1 MRFYSSGAAIKE
13 KGMVINM
20 IYDCELVGKIGSM
33 ALINRE
39 LNEIDYNTFNRIGK
53 YLKPGY
59 VWVSSG
65 AVEIGKID
73 YYKRNDKYLEP
84 ENDVVKSLYA
94 SQGQCILMENYR
106 KFIKPEYSVR
116 QMLLEHSH
124 FNDTEKSKYIKEL
137 LLKSMKQKAIPIINY
152 NDSVSNDEI
161 LKMELSE
168 IRKNQESVAECIDND
183 ETASQLSV
191 LLKSKYLLIL
201 TSSEG
206 LLKDPQDP
214 TSLIK
219 NVEGKNIEELI
230 ANMNELFSFC
240 SGVSRK
246 GANGMLAKLQ
256 YIQEPIKNGTTVIIG
271 SPKYSIPDLI
281 EGKVNRTIFRL
292 R

>member
-1 MRFYSSGAAIKE
+1 MK
-13 KGMVINM
+13 
-20 IYDCELVGKIGSM
+20 YDCELVGKIGSM

-39 LNEIDYNTFNRIGK
+39 INEVDYNTFSRIGK
-53 YLKPGY
+53 YLKPGC

-73 YYKRNDKYLEP
+73 YQKRNDCLIQP
-84 ENDVVKSLYA
+84 ENDVAKSLYA
-94 SQGQCILMENYR
+94 SQGQAIVMENYR
-106 KFIKPEYSVR
+106 RFIKPEYSVG
-116 QMLLEHSH
+116 QILLEHSH
-124 FNDTEKSKYIKEL
+124 FNDREKSEYIRTL
-137 LLKSMKQKAIPIINY
+137 LLESMRNNTIPIINY

-161 LKMELSE
+161 LKMELNE
-168 IRKNQESVAECIDND
+168 VRKHQETVAECVDND
-183 ETASQLSV
+183 ETAARLSM

-206 LLKDPQDP
+206 LLRDAHDPS
-214 TSLIK
+214 SLIK
-219 NVEGKNIEELI
+219 AVEGKDIAELLET
-230 ANMNELFSFC
+230 MKERFGFC
-240 SGVSRK
+240 DGASRK

-281 EGKVNRTIFRL
+281 NGTVNRTIFRV

>member
-1 MRFYSSGAAIKE
+1 
-13 KGMVINM
+13 MVINM

-152 NDSVSNDEI
+152 NDYVSNDEI

-206 LLKDPQDP
+206 LLKEPQD
-214 TSLIK
+214 TTLLIK

-230 ANMNELFSFC
+230 VNMNELFSFC
-240 SGVSRK
+240 NGVSRK

-271 SPKYSIPDLI
+271 SPKYSILDLI
-281 EGKVNRTIFRL
+281 EGKFNRTIFRL

>member
-1 MRFYSSGAAIKE
+1 MR
-13 KGMVINM
+13 
-20 IYDCELVGKIGSM
+20 YDCELVGKIGSM

-39 LNEIDYNTFNRIGK
+39 IDEIDYNTFSRIGK

-59 VWVSSG
+59 VWISSG

-73 YYKRNDKYLEP
+73 YYKRHDAYLEE
-84 ENDVVKSLYA
+84 ENDIVKSLYA

-116 QMLLEHSH
+116 QILLEHSH
-124 FNDTEKSKYIKEL
+124 FNDGEKREYIKKL
-137 LLKSMKQKAIPIINY
+137 LLESMKQKAIPIINY

-161 LKMELSE
+161 LKMELNE
-168 IRKNQESVAECIDND
+168 VRKNQEYVAECVDND
-183 ETASQLSV
+183 ETASRIAV
-191 LLKSKYLLIL
+191 LLKSKYLVIL

-206 LLKDPQDP
+206 LLKNAHDPK
-214 TSLIK
+214 SLIK
-219 NVEGKNIEELI
+219 EVEGKNADELLD
-230 ANMNELFSFC
+230 NMNGLFQLC
-240 SGVSRK
+240 AGASRK

-256 YIQEPIKNGTTVIIG
+256 YIQETIKNGTTVIIG

-281 EGKVNRTIFRL
+281 DGKVNRTIFRV

>member
-1 MRFYSSGAAIKE
+1 
-13 KGMVINM
+13 MVINM

-152 NDSVSNDEI
+152 NDYVSNDEI

-230 ANMNELFSFC
+230 VNMNELFSFC
-240 SGVSRK
+240 NGVSRK

-271 SPKYSIPDLI
+271 SPKYSILDLI
-281 EGKVNRTIFRL
+281 EGKFNRTIFRL